1 MTYKEYKA
9 FWDNFLQKWWKNPVD
24 FIMND
29 PDGQAFFPK
38 NSQGN
43 LIQTDLYRNITYMPE
58 PYYFGDAFLNA
69 TDWSD
74 FNDAIVVLDLNPGL
88 SHKADCLKKKKEE
101 DTDPNPSILNDLT
114 EGHYSTEINPNY
126 SPFISSTK
134 SDIPGVTWWKSKRL
148 AWFCRFLSGDNVR
161 EKMFAFELCP
171 FHSKNWNVTLDLKS
185 IDFVKKHVLT
195 PVASILTNNG
205 KTRLGYCFGKDWE
218 KIFSIL
224 GFQEL
229 AQWGVD
235 YDNPSKPFV
244 SPSGSAI
251 SSASWPKKTGT
262 STNINRIYKL
272 YRGNINDIDIYFL
285 CLRGSGTFAAPGPV
299 FKDTEELIKDDMKRL
314 YNISF

>member
-1 MTYKEYKA
+1 MMTYKEYKD
-9 FWDNFLQKWWKNPVD
+9 FWDNFLKKWMENHDD

-43 LIQTDLYRNITYMPE
+43 LIQTDLYRNIIYMPE

-88 SHKADCLKKKKEE
+88 SHKADCLKCKE
-101 DTDPNPSILNDLT
+101 DPNPLILKDLAK
-114 EGHYSTEINPNY
+114 GYSTEINPKY
-126 SPFISSTK
+126 SPFINTHST
-134 SDIPGVTWWKSKRL
+134 IPGVTWWKSKRL
-148 AWFCRFLSGDNVR
+148 TWFSRFLSVGNVR
-161 EKMFAFELCP
+161 GKMFAFELCP
-171 FHSKNWNVTLDLKS
+171 FHSKNWNITLNPNS
-185 IDFVKKHVLT
+185 INFIKQNVLI
-195 PVASILTNNG
+195 PVASILAGNG
-205 KTRLGYCFGKDWE
+205 KRRLGYCFGKDWE

-244 SPSGSAI
+244 SPSGSALNLK
-251 SSASWPKKTGT
+251 SWPKQTKKTGAI
-262 STNINRIYKL
+262 TNINRIYKL

>member
-1 MTYKEYKA
+1 
-9 FWDNFLQKWWKNPVD
+9 
-24 FIMND
+24 
-29 PDGQAFFPK
+29 
-38 NSQGN
+38 
-43 LIQTDLYRNITYMPE
+43 
-58 PYYFGDAFLNA
+58 
-69 TDWSD
+69 
-74 FNDAIVVLDLNPGL
+74 
-88 SHKADCLKKKKEE
+88 
-101 DTDPNPSILNDLT
+101 
-114 EGHYSTEINPNY
+114 
-126 SPFISSTK
+126 
-134 SDIPGVTWWKSKRL
+134 
-148 AWFCRFLSGDNVR
+148 
-161 EKMFAFELCP
+161 MFAFELCP

>member
-1 MTYKEYKA
+1 MMTYKEYKD
-9 FWDNFLQKWWKNPVD
+9 FWDNFLKKWMENHDD

-88 SHKADCLKKKKEE
+88 SHKADCLKCKE
-101 DTDPNPSILNDLT
+101 DPNPLILKDLAK
-114 EGHYSTEINPNY
+114 GYSTEINPKY
-126 SPFISSTK
+126 SPFINTHST
-134 SDIPGVTWWKSKRL
+134 IPGVTWWKSKRL
-148 AWFCRFLSGDNVR
+148 TWFSRFLSVGNVR
-161 EKMFAFELCP
+161 GKMFAFELCP
-171 FHSKNWNVTLDLKS
+171 FHSKSWNITLNPNS
-185 IDFVKKHVLT
+185 INFIKQNVLI
-195 PVASILTNNG
+195 PVASIWAGNG
-205 KTRLGYCFGKDWE
+205 KRRLGYCFGKDWE

-251 SSASWPKKTGT
+251 SSVSWPKKTGT

>member
-1 MTYKEYKA
+1 MVL
-9 FWDNFLQKWWKNPVD
+9 N
-24 FIMND
+24 
-29 PDGQAFFPK
+29 
-38 NSQGN
+38 N
-43 LIQTDLYRNITYMPE
+43 L
-58 PYYFGDAFLNA
+58 
-69 TDWSD
+69 
-74 FNDAIVVLDLNPGL
+74 AIG
-88 SHKADCLKKKKEE
+88 
-101 DTDPNPSILNDLT
+101 T
-114 EGHYSTEINPNY
+114 YSTRINPNY
-126 SPFISSTK
+126 SPFITRNPT
-134 SDIPGVTWWKSKRL
+134 IPGVTWWESKRL
-148 AWFCRFLSGDNVR
+148 AWFARFLSVDDVR
-161 EKMFAFELCP
+161 KKMFAFELCP

-251 SSASWPKKTGT
+251 SSVSWPKKTGT

>member
-1 MTYKEYKA
+1 MSYNNYIK
-9 FWDNFLQKWWKNPVD
+9 FWDDFLSKWHRNHED
-24 FIMND
+24 FIRNNR
-29 PDGQAFFPK
+29 DGRAFFSI
-38 NSQGN
+38 NSRGKYIN
-43 LIQTDLYRNITYMPE
+43 ASLYNNIKCMPE
-58 PYYFGDAFLNA
+58 PYYFGEDFINA
-69 TDWSD
+69 TSWAD
-74 FNDAIVVLDLNPGL
+74 FKDAIVVLDLNPGM
-88 SHKADCLKKKKEE
+88 SHEADCLKTK
-101 DTDPNPSILNDLT
+101 DSPSHPILNNLAIGT
-114 EGHYSTEINPNY
+114 YSTRINPNY
-126 SPFISSTK
+126 SPFITRNPT
-134 SDIPGVTWWKSKRL
+134 IPGVTWWKSKRL
-148 AWFCRFLSGDNVR
+148 AWFARFLSVDDVR
-161 EKMFAFELCP
+161 KKMFAFELCP

-251 SSASWPKKTGT
+251 SSVSWPKKTGT

>member
-1 MTYKEYKA
+1 MSYNNYIK
-9 FWDNFLQKWWKNPVD
+9 FWDDFLSKWHRNHED
-24 FIMND
+24 FIRNNR
-29 PDGQAFFPK
+29 DGRAFFSI
-38 NSQGN
+38 NSRGKYIN
-43 LIQTDLYRNITYMPE
+43 ASLYNNIKCMPE
-58 PYYFGDAFLNA
+58 PYYFGEDFINA
-69 TDWSD
+69 TSWAD
-74 FNDAIVVLDLNPGL
+74 FKDAIVVLDLNPGM
-88 SHKADCLKKKKEE
+88 SHEADCLKTKES
-101 DTDPNPSILNDLT
+101 PSHPILNNLAIGT
-114 EGHYSTEINPNY
+114 YSTRINPNY
-126 SPFISSTK
+126 SPFITRNPT
-134 SDIPGVTWWKSKRL
+134 IPGVTWWESKRL
-148 AWFCRFLSGDNVR
+148 AWFARFLSVDDVR
-161 EKMFAFELCP
+161 KKMFAFELCP

-251 SSASWPKKTGT
+251 SSVSWPKKTGT

>member
-1 MTYKEYKA
+1 MSYNNYIK
-9 FWDNFLQKWWKNPVD
+9 FWDDFLSKWHRNHED
-24 FIMND
+24 FIRNNR
-29 PDGQAFFPK
+29 DGRAFFSI
-38 NSQGN
+38 NSRGKYIN
-43 LIQTDLYRNITYMPE
+43 ASLYNNIKCMPE
-58 PYYFGDAFLNA
+58 PYYFGEDFINA
-69 TDWSD
+69 TSWAD
-74 FNDAIVVLDLNPGL
+74 FKDAIVVLDLNPGM
-88 SHKADCLKKKKEE
+88 SHEADCLKTK
-101 DTDPNPSILNDLT
+101 DSPSHPILNNLAIGT
-114 EGHYSTEINPNY
+114 YSTRINPNY
-126 SPFISSTK
+126 SPFITRNPT
-134 SDIPGVTWWKSKRL
+134 IPGVTWWESKRL
-148 AWFCRFLSGDNVR
+148 AWFARFLSVDDVR
-161 EKMFAFELCP
+161 KKMFAFELCP

-251 SSASWPKKTGT
+251 SSVSWPKKTGT

-285 CLRGSGTFAAPGPV
+285 CLRGSGTFAAPGLV